1 MATPG
6 RVLRIGA
13 GSAISRVMTRYRG
26 AFTALVTPFA
36 DGKVDVATLR
46 ALVERQIEGGIH
58 GLVPCGTT
66 GESVTLDKEE
76 TETVIRT
83 VVEQA
88 KGRVPVIAGVGT
100 NDTRKSIGLA
110 ELAKKCGA
118 DGLLIVVPYYNKP
131 TQAGL
136 EAHFRAL
143 LSAAKMPAMLYNIPG
158 RTGIDLALDTLARLA
173 DVEHV
178 VAIKE
183 ATGNVVRAQQILAR
197 CGDRFDV
204 LSGDD
209 AITLPMM
216 ASGGSGVVSVT
227 SNLLPG
233 PVSRVATLMLEGK
246 LAEARELHMRLVEVH
261 EAMFIEAN
269 PGPVKGLM
277 ARAGLLKPEVRLPM
291 AWPEPSTVER
301 AAAILD
307 AAGFKP

>member
-1 MATPG
+1 
-6 RVLRIGA
+6 
-13 GSAISRVMTRYRG
+13 MTRYRG
-26 AFTALVTPFA
+26 AFTALVTPFT
-36 DGKVDVATLR
+36 DGKVDVDTLR
-46 ALVERQIEGGIH
+46 KLVERQIEAGIH

-66 GESVTLDKEE
+66 GESVTLDKAE

-100 NDTRKSIGLA
+100 NDTRKSIALS
-110 ELAKKCGA
+110 ELAKSCGA

-136 EAHFRAL
+136 EAHFRAIL
-143 LSAAKMPAMLYNIPG
+143 DAARMPAMLYNIPG
-158 RTGIDLALDTLARLA
+158 RTGIDLSVDTFAKLA

-209 AITLPMM
+209 AITVPMM

-233 PVSRVATLMLEGK
+233 PVSQVASLMLEGK
-246 LAEARELHMRLVEVH
+246 WVEARELHMKLVTVH
-261 EAMFIEAN
+261 ESMFLEAN

-277 ARAGLLKPEVRLPM
+277 ARAGLLKPEIRLPM
-291 AWPEPSTVER
+291 AWPEESTLDR
-301 AAAILD
+301 AAAVVE
-307 AAGFKP
+307 AAGFKA

>member
-1 MATPG
+1 M
-6 RVLRIGA
+6 
-13 GSAISRVMTRYRG
+13 
-26 AFTALVTPFA
+26 TPFA
-36 DGKVDVATLR
+36 DGKVDVDTLR
-46 ALVERQIEGGIH
+46 KLVERQIEGGIH

-66 GESVTLDKEE
+66 GESVTLDKAE

-100 NDTRKSIGLA
+100 NDTRKSIALS
-110 ELAKKCGA
+110 ELAKSCGA

-136 EAHFRAL
+136 AAHFRAIL
-143 LSAAKMPAMLYNIPG
+143 DAARMPAMLYNIPG
-158 RTGIDLALDTLARLA
+158 RTGIDLSVDTFAKLA

-209 AITLPMM
+209 AITVPMM

-233 PVSRVATLMLEGK
+233 PVSQVASLMLEGK
-246 LAEARELHMRLVEVH
+246 WVEARELHMKLVTVH
-261 EAMFIEAN
+261 ESMFLEAN

-277 ARAGLLKPEVRLPM
+277 ARAGLLQPEIRLPM
-291 AWPEPSTVER
+291 AWPEESTLDR
-301 AAAILD
+301 AAAVVE
-307 AAGFKP
+307 AAGFKA

>member
-1 MATPG
+1 
-6 RVLRIGA
+6 
-13 GSAISRVMTRYRG
+13 MTRYRG

-36 DGKVDVATLR
+36 DGQVDVDTLR
-46 ALVERQIEGGIH
+46 ALVERQIEGGID

-66 GESVTLDKEE
+66 GESVTLDKAE
-76 TETVIRT
+76 TETVFRA

-100 NDTRKSIGLA
+100 NDTQKSIDLSA
-110 ELAKKCGA
+110 LAKKCGA

-131 TQAGL
+131 TQKGMD
-136 EAHFRAL
+136 AHFRAIL
-143 LSAAKMPAMLYNIPG
+143 HAARMPAMLYNIPG
-158 RTGIDLALDTLARLA
+158 RTGIDLALETFAGLA

-227 SNLLPG
+227 ANLLPG
-233 PVSRVATLMLEGK
+233 PVSKVAALMLEGK
-246 LAEARELHMRLVEVH
+246 LAEARELHMKLVTVH
-261 EAMFIEAN
+261 ESMFIEAN
-269 PGPVKGLM
+269 PGPVKALM
-277 ARAGLLKPEVRLPM
+277 AKAGLLKPEIRLPM
-291 AWPEPSTVER
+291 VWPEPSTIER
-301 AAAILD
+301 AASIL
-307 AAGFKP
+307 AESGFEP

>member
-1 MATPG
+1 
-6 RVLRIGA
+6 
-13 GSAISRVMTRYRG
+13 MTTYRG

-36 DGKVDVATLR
+36 DGRVDVDTLR
-46 ALVERQIEGGIH
+46 ALVERQIEGGIN

-66 GESVTLDKEE
+66 GESVTLDKAE
-76 TETVIRT
+76 TETVFRA

-100 NDTRKSIGLA
+100 NDTQKSIGLA
-110 ELAKKCGA
+110 ALAKKCGA
-118 DGLLIVVPYYNKP
+118 DGLLVVVPYYNKP
-131 TQAGL
+131 TQKGL
-136 EAHFRAL
+136 EAHFRTL
-143 LSAAKMPAMLYNIPG
+143 LDAARMPAMLYNIPG
-158 RTGIDLALDTLARLA
+158 RTGIDLALETFASLA

-233 PVSRVATLMLEGK
+233 PVSKVASLMLEGK
-246 LAEARELHMRLVEVH
+246 LAEARALHMKLVLVH
-261 EAMFIEAN
+261 ESMFIEAN
-269 PGPVKGLM
+269 PGPVKALM
-277 ARAGLLKPEVRLPM
+277 ARAGLLKPEIRLPM
-291 AWPEPSTVER
+291 VWPEPSTVER
-301 AAAILD
+301 AASILD
-307 AAGFKP
+307 AAGFVP

>member
-1 MATPG
+1 
-6 RVLRIGA
+6 
-13 GSAISRVMTRYRG
+13 MTRYRG

-36 DGKVDVATLR
+36 DGKVDVDTLR
-46 ALVERQIEGGIH
+46 KLVERQIEGGIH

-66 GESVTLDKEE
+66 GESVTLDKAE

-100 NDTRKSIGLA
+100 NDTRKSIALS
-110 ELAKKCGA
+110 ELAKSCGA

-136 EAHFRAL
+136 AAHFRAIL
-143 LSAAKMPAMLYNIPG
+143 DAARMPAMLYNIPG
-158 RTGIDLALDTLARLA
+158 RTGIDLSVDTFAKLA

-209 AITLPMM
+209 AITVPMM

-233 PVSRVATLMLEGK
+233 PVSQVASLMLEGK
-246 LAEARELHMRLVEVH
+246 WVEARELHMKLVTVH
-261 EAMFIEAN
+261 ESMFLEAN

-277 ARAGLLKPEVRLPM
+277 ARAGLLKPEIRLPM
-291 AWPEPSTVER
+291 AWPEESTLDR
-301 AAAILD
+301 AAAVVE
-307 AAGFKP
+307 AAGFKA